1 MNLEE
6 QRYLAYRE
14 RADKTIESFQE
25 TLDEASEQL
34 ARDEDISVPI
44 LDTTEVRCLRVT
56 LGSGFSVI
64 LFFDGDGG
72 VIEGF
77 YSYAESSFPRVLT
90 PIKWADELQQVC
102 DIYGLD
108 GWDWSAKR

>member
-25 TLDEASEQL
+25 TLDEANTQL
-34 ARDEDISVPI
+34 ARDEDVSVPI
-44 LDTTEVRCLRVT
+44 LDITEVRCLRVT
-56 LGSGFSVI
+56 PGSGFSVI
-64 LFFDGDGG
+64 LFFDNDGG
-72 VIEGF
+72 VTEGF
-77 YSYAESSFPRVLT
+77 YSYVESSFPRVLI
-90 PIKWADELQQVC
+90 PIKWTEELQQIC
-102 DIYGLD
+102 GIYGLD